1 MTPYDGLFRNGDC
14 GEDKNFICQME
25 GGQNL
30 SSTTTTVSN
39 PAATTTTTTTTAPSS
54 SGPQCNCGEVQR
66 RTRIVGGIDTEEN
79 EYPWKVKILNIVK
92 HCLHV

>member
-25 GGQNL
+25 EGQNN
-30 SSTTTTVSN
+30 SSIT
-39 PAATTTTTTTTAPSS
+39 TTTTTTTTAPPS
-54 SGPQCNCGEVQR
+54 SGPPQCNCGEVQR

-79 EYPWKVKILNIVK
+79 EYPWKVRKCYV
-92 HCLHV
+92 VA

>member
-14 GEDKNFICQME
+14 REDKNFICQME
-25 GGQNL
+25 EGQNH
-30 SSTTTTVSN
+30 SSI
-39 PAATTTTTTTTAPSS
+39 TTTTTSHPAAVTTTPTTTAPS

-79 EYPWKVKILNIVK
+79 EYPWKVRILVFA
-92 HCLHV
+92 